1 MQRYHKIGKLSR
13 KIPTFA
19 PKTTQKHVMKRIILS
34 LLIAIAA
41 LSNVANAQFRWGAS
55 VGGNCNN
62 FTFKQD
68 LVSVKQG
75 FGETAGVRAEM
86 MFPGIG
92 FGIEFGLLYS
102 QRGASVNLGERLIWS
117 SQGYGNERLYI
128 HNIDIPLNLK
138 FKWTRMQGLED
149 YVAPFVYG
157 GPVLSIQAG
166 HNKCDAIKY
175 SGGEVGLVA
184 GLGFEVF
191 KRWQIAASYTW
202 GMTYALKTQQ
212 LTDFS
217 ARNKTWDLHLTY
229 FF

>member
-1 MQRYHKIGKLSR
+1 
-13 KIPTFA
+13 
-19 PKTTQKHVMKRIILS
+19 MKRIILS
-34 LLIAIAA
+34 LLLIAAA
-41 LSNVANAQFRWGAS
+41 LSNVANAQFCWGAS
-55 VGGNCNN
+55 LGGNCNN

-68 LVSVKQG
+68 LVSVKQA
-75 FGETAGVRAEM
+75 FGATAGVRAEM

-92 FGIEFGLLYS
+92 FGIDLGLIYS
-102 QRGASVNLGERLIWS
+102 MRGAKVNLGERLIWS
-117 SQGYGNERLYI
+117 SQGYGNEHINI

-149 YVAPFVYG
+149 YVAPFIYG
-157 GPVLSIQAG
+157 GPVLTIQAG
-166 HNKCDAIKY
+166 HSKCDAMKF

-191 KRWQIAASYTW
+191 KNWQIAASYTW
-202 GMTYALKTQQ
+202 GMTYALKTRQ